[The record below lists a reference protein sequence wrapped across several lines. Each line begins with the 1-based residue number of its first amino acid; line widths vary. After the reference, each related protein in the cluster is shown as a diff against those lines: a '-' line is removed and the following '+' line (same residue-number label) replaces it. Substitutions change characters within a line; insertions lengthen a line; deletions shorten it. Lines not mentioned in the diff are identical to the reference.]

1 MNTPAVPPPP
11 ESDRRALE
19 AFVVEN
25 AELERLEALLGQFN
39 LFEAIGAV
47 RSELRHSDFLS
58 FLLDPTQNH
67 GLGLAFLKRL
77 LQKTLVR
84 AAGVQTGVSP
94 IDLDVWDLSDTLV
107 LREWQNTD
115 ILCLNERH
123 ELTVLIEN
131 KIDAGEHADQL
142 RRYLDVVQAH
152 YPTHRT
158 IALYLTPGGDDPSD
172 GRYIPIDY
180 TFVCETLEKLL
191 EARRSTLGEAVL
203 TTLVHYTQMLRR
215 HIVSDS
221 EIAELARQIY
231 AKHRRALDLI
241 YEHRPDLQS
250 QLAEELQRLVRAEPT
265 LQLDY
270 YTKSYVNFCPQ
281 SWDGIAGLR
290 RGQGWTASKRLLL
303 FEFKNVPDLLRL
315 YLLIGPGDEGVRKAL
330 FKAGQARPDLFRG
343 ATRTLYPRMT
353 MLWSRAFLN
362 KKDYQDT
369 EPENLL
375 EKVRQEWSRFVGH
388 DLPAL
393 TQAVEQVGF
402 PPTGESEA
410 PIGE

>member
-1 MNTPAVPPPP
+1 MSTPAVQPPP

-25 AELERLEALLGQFN
+25 AELERLEALLDQFN

-47 RSELRHSDFLS
+47 RAELRHSDFLS

-67 GLGLAFLKRL
+67 GLGPAFLKRL

-84 AAGVQTGVSP
+84 AAEVQTGVSP
-94 IDLDVWDLSDTLV
+94 IDLDVWDLGETLV
-107 LREWQNTD
+107 LREWQDTD
-115 ILCLNERH
+115 ILCVNLDRR
-123 ELTVLIEN
+123 LTVLIEN
-131 KIDAGEHADQL
+131 KIDASEHSDQL
-142 RRYLDVVQAH
+142 RRYLEVVQGH
-152 YPTHRT
+152 YPGHRT
-158 IALYLTPGGDDPSD
+158 IALYLTPEGDDPSD
-172 GRYIPIDY
+172 DRYIPIDY
-180 TFVCETLEKLL
+180 AFVCETLEKLL
-191 EARRSTLGEAVL
+191 EARKSTLGEAVL
-203 TTLVHYTQMLRR
+203 TTLGHYTQMLRR

-250 QLAEELQRLVRAEPT
+250 QLAEELQRLVRETPA

-270 YTKSYVNFCPQ
+270 CTKGSVRFCPQ
-281 SWDGIAGLR
+281 SWDGIPALR
-290 RGQGWTASKRLLL
+290 RGQGWTASNRLLL
-303 FEFKNVPDLLRL
+303 FEFKNSPDLLRL
-315 YLLIGPGDEGVRKAL
+315 YLTIGPGDQEVRRAL
-330 FKAGQARPDLFRG
+330 FEAGRARPEFRG
-343 ATRTLYPRMT
+343 APKTLYPRWT

-369 EPENLL
+369 DPEDLL
-375 EKVRQEWSRFVGH
+375 EKVRQEWSRFVEH

-393 TQAVEQVGF
+393 TQAVEQINLPRTGESGA
-402 PPTGESEA
+402 PTGE
-410 PIGE
+410 